1 MPSEQPPEQ
10 PSESA
15 LIGAW
20 NAYRGGDTA
29 TGIAQAEG
37 VVASEPSHGE
47 GWYVLALNLERAGRL
62 GEADRCFQR
71 AGRATVAPQSPPYRV
86 SWRRFENVVELAASG
101 LPEPMRKQVEEV
113 ALVLADYPDPGQVGS
128 DADVDAE
135 MQGEV
140 DEEGDS
146 DATADADTEFEVLGL
161 FEGLPRSERSDADPQ
176 SAITPRISLFRRAH
190 EHAAGSRADFTAQ
203 VRTTLIHE
211 LGHYLGYGENDLER
225 LGLD

>member
-1 MPSEQPPEQ
+1 MPP
-10 PSESA
+10 ESA
-15 LIGAW
+15 LTAAW

-29 TGIAQAEG
+29 TGITQAEG

-71 AGRATVAPQSPPYRV
+71 AARASEAPQSPPYRV
-86 SWRRFENVVELAASG
+86 SWRRFVNVVELAASG
-101 LPEPMRKQVEEV
+101 LPETMRKQVEEV
-113 ALVLADYPDPGQVGS
+113 ALVLADYPDPGQVES
-128 DADVDAE
+128 DVDGDAEVDAE
-135 MQGEV
+135 
-140 DEEGDS
+140 
-146 DATADADTEFEVLGL
+146 AEVLGL

-176 SAITPRISLFRRAH
+176 SGITPRISIFRRAH
-190 EHAAGSRADFTAQ
+190 EHAAGSRADFTDQ

-211 LGHYLGYGENDLER
+211 LGHYLGYGEDDLER

>member
-1 MPSEQPPEQ
+1 MPP
-10 PSESA
+10 ESA
-15 LIGAW
+15 LTAAW

-29 TGIAQAEG
+29 TGITQAEG
-37 VVASEPSHGE
+37 VVAKEPSHGE

-71 AGRATVAPQSPPYRV
+71 AARASEAPQSPPYRV
-86 SWRRFENVVELAASG
+86 SWRRFVGVVELAASG

-113 ALVLADYPDPGQVGS
+113 ALVLADYPDPAQVEGDADADADA
-128 DADVDAE
+128 DADVDAD
-135 MQGEV
+135 V
-140 DEEGDS
+140 D
-146 DATADADTEFEVLGL
+146 AEVLGL

-176 SAITPRISLFRRAH
+176 SGITPRLSIFRRAH

-211 LGHYLGYGENDLER
+211 LGHYLGYGEEDLER
-225 LGLD
+225 LGLG